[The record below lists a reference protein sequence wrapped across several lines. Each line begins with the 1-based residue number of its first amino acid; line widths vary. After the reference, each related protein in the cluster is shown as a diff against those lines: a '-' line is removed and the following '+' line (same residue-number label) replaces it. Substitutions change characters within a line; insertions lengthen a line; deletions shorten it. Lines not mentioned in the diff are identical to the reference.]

1 MLQHVFPYF
10 RNQTFKKK
18 VIMKKLFLALTAA
31 VALVGFSSF
40 VKGKADAVTFAVNTA
55 KSRIDFVGSK
65 KADFHTGSFNLK
77 SGEIIATDG
86 KLTGGKFVI
95 DVAGLKVTD
104 GAGDRLAGH
113 LKSAEFFD
121 VATYPEASF
130 EITGVKYSNDA
141 NVEISGTLT
150 IKDKKVPMVF
160 PGIVRSVDDK
170 RFFAQAFFTI
180 DAKLL
185 PITDKYS
192 TADVPV
198 QIYLFGTK

>member
-1 MLQHVFPYF
+1 MKRVF
-10 RNQTFKKK
+10 
-18 VIMKKLFLALTAA
+18 LGLTAA
-31 VALVGFSSF
+31 IALIGFSSF
-40 VKGKADAVTFAVNTA
+40 VKGKADAVTYTVNTT

-65 KADFHTGSFNLK
+65 KADFHTGTFSLK
-77 SGEIIATDG
+77 SGEIIAKDG

-104 GAGDRLAGH
+104 GTGDRLTGH

-141 NVEISGTLT
+141 NVEISGTLS

-160 PGIVRSVDDK
+160 PGIVRSLDDK